1 MVPVAVVTDAA
12 RTVIG
17 PDDPAAPVR
26 VIIGRRIVEVPVKM
40 VPVMPDPEPALAK
53 PAATSEAAATEGA
66 TMPAMAMPATDFGR
80 QSVGGVFR
88 RGHSARVDQRKRLRA
103 LAGCG

>member
-1 MVPVAVVTDAA
+1 MPLAVMTDAA

-53 PAATSEAAATEGA
+53 PAATEPRGGN
-66 TMPAMAMPATDFGR
+66 GR
-80 QSVGGVFR
+80 SRARDIESSSRVKPFR
-88 RGHSARVDQRKRLRA
+88 MDDQ
-103 LAGCG
+103 G